1 VDGTYRGAMTD
12 PSLADRF
19 LALHHGAT
27 PLMIPNPWDCGSAK
41 LLASLGFQALATTS
55 SGHAATLGKLDGS
68 VTRAEALA
76 HAEAMTAAVD
86 VPISADLE
94 HGFADDPAGVA
105 ETVRL
110 ALQTGL
116 AGCSIE
122 DSTGNADSPIYDVA
136 LAAERVAAAADAA
149 HTGPVRLVLTARAEN
164 YLHGR
169 PDLGDTIARLQQFSA
184 AGADVLYAPGLST
197 LDDIRTVI
205 SEVDR
210 PVNVIARPGAPT
222 VQQLADVGA
231 ARISVGG
238 AFAWVALAAVVDA
251 ARELLDEG
259 TYGFL
264 DRVSAGREV
273 ARAAFT

>member
-1 VDGTYRGAMTD
+1 MTD

-116 AGCSIE
+116 AGGSIE
-122 DSTGNADSPIYDVA
+122 DSTGKADAPIYDLA
-136 LAAERVAAAADAA
+136 LAAERVTAAADAA
-149 HTGPVRLVLTARAEN
+149 HSGPGRLVLTSRAEQ
-164 YLHGR
+164 YLHR
-169 PDLGDTIARLQQFSA
+169 
-184 AGADVLYAPGLST
+184 
-197 LDDIRTVI
+197 
-205 SEVDR
+205 
-210 PVNVIARPGAPT
+210 RPG
-222 VQQLADVGA
+222 
-231 ARISVGG
+231 R
-238 AFAWVALAAVVDA
+238 
-251 ARELLDEG
+251 EG

-264 DRVSAGREV
+264 DRVSAGREG

>member
-1 VDGTYRGAMTD
+1 MRRLGTSASAPRIECPAGASDG
-12 PSLADRF
+12 SLTVGDV
-19 LALHHGAT
+19 T
-27 PLMIPNPWDCGSAK
+27 IS
-41 LLASLGFQALATTS
+41 
-55 SGHAATLGKLDGS
+55 DGS

-169 PDLGDTIARLQQFSA
+169 PDLGDTIARLQHFSA